1 MAFIAC
7 RGQVNPEPE
16 PLLLLE
22 EGGSEE
28 LNLPAGPM
36 ADNSRCHVCHINY
49 EDEAL
54 TFVHARADIGCEG
67 CHGASDAHCADE
79 DNITPPDTMFPVDK
93 ITSFCMGCH
102 TKEKIDI
109 AVHKSVMAET
119 DPQIARCTAC
129 HGEHGLSHR
138 TRRWDKVTGELIKDD
153 RVRMLTDEMLE
164 QK

>member
-54 TFVHARADIGCEG
+54 TFDHARADIGCED

-109 AVHKSVMAET
+109 AVHKSNSSLH
-119 DPQIARCTAC
+119 R
-129 HGEHGLSHR
+129 LSWRTWAQPSHAQVGQGHR
-138 TRRWDKVTGELIKDD
+138 RAYQGRPCAYAH
-153 RVRMLTDEMLE
+153 R
-164 QK
+164 